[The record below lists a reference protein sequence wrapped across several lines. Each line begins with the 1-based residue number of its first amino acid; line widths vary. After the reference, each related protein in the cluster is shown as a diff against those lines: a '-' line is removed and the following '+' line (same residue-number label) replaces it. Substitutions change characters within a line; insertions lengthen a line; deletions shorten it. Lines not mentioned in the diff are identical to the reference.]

1 MIAAFSFRWAGRMR
15 KAIQCSRER
24 PRKWAW
30 VETDG
35 TDEPA
40 SNETTGITADM
51 AETSGGASSAK
62 SPAEHDEETFTIEGV
77 VKWFDPTKGYGF
89 LIAANGSGDIL
100 IHSSCLRE
108 AGRSTAREG
117 ATVVCQVVRRSK
129 GLQALKIIEIDDST
143 ATPLTPPNSILSQT
157 PAGNFNRAIVKWF
170 NRAKG
175 YGFLTRGEG
184 TEDIFLHMEILRKC
198 GMGEVIQGQRVQVSF
213 ANGSKGLLAIEIR
226 PDQEN

>member
-1 MIAAFSFRWAGRMR
+1 M
-15 KAIQCSRER
+15 
-24 PRKWAW
+24 
-30 VETDG
+30 ETGG

-40 SNETTGITADM
+40 SNELTGIAADM
-51 AETSGGASSAK
+51 AETSGGAVSAK
-62 SPAEHDEETFTIEGV
+62 SPAGIDEETFTIEGV

-89 LIAANGSGDIL
+89 LIASDGGGDIL

-117 ATVVCQVVRRSK
+117 ATIVCEVVRRSK
-129 GLQALKIIEIDDST
+129 GLQALKILDIDDST
-143 ATPLTPPNSILSQT
+143 ATPLTPPSSILSQT
-157 PAGNFNRAIVKWF
+157 PAGDFKRATVKWF

-175 YGFLTRGEG
+175 YGFVTRGDG

-198 GMGEVIQGQRVQVSF
+198 GMGEVIQGQRVQISF